1 MKKIVFIV
9 TFMVLMM
16 ITSCGNNA
24 AKKAEQARFD
34 SIARADSVAR
44 ADSIARV
51 DSINKAIADSTERVE
66 AAIAFI
72 TDFYN
77 SKKFEN
83 ESFLNNHCSAEVLK
97 KLINDCDY
105 EGGGYATWDFRS
117 DFQDGPSERHEI
129 ISVEPLN
136 DNWYL
141 YTFYDMGNKGSH
153 KIRVI
158 QKDEDFVIDGIQ

>member
-1 MKKIVFIV
+1 MRRL
-9 TFMVLMM
+9 TYLLALMALTMVA
-16 ITSCGNNA
+16 SCGNNA
-24 AKKAEQARFD
+24 AQKAEQELQD
-34 SIARADSVAR
+34 STALADSSY
-44 ADSIARV
+44 D
-51 DSINKAIADSTERVE
+51 AIADSTAQVD
-66 AAIAFI
+66 ATIAFI

-83 ESFLNNHCSAEVLK
+83 EEFLKKHCSAEVLK
-97 KLINDCDY
+97 KLADDYEY
-105 EGGGYATWDFRS
+105 EGGGLASWDFRS
-117 DFQDGPSERHEI
+117 GYQDGPSDRHEI
-129 ISVEPLN
+129 ISVESLN

>member
-1 MKKIVFIV
+1 MRRLTYLLALIAL
-9 TFMVLMM
+9 TMVA
-16 ITSCGNNA
+16 SCGNNA
-24 AKKAEQARFD
+24 AQKAEQEPQD
-34 SIARADSVAR
+34 STTLADSSN
-44 ADSIARV
+44 D
-51 DSINKAIADSTERVE
+51 AIADSTAQVD
-66 AAIAFI
+66 ATIAFI

-83 ESFLNNHCSAEVLK
+83 EEFLKKHCSAEVLK
-97 KLINDCDY
+97 KLADDYEY
-105 EGGGYATWDFRS
+105 EGGGLASWDFRS
-117 DFQDGPSERHEI
+117 GYQDGPSDRHEI
-129 ISVEPLN
+129 ISVESLN

>member
-1 MKKIVFIV
+1 MRRLTYLLALIAL
-9 TFMVLMM
+9 TMVA
-16 ITSCGNNA
+16 SCGNNA
-24 AKKAEQARFD
+24 AQKAEQEPQD
-34 SIARADSVAR
+34 STTLADSNN
-44 ADSIARV
+44 D
-51 DSINKAIADSTERVE
+51 AIADSTAQAE
-66 AAIAFI
+66 ATIAFI

-83 ESFLNNHCSAEVLK
+83 EEFLKKHCSAEVLK
-97 KLINDCDY
+97 KLADDYEY
-105 EGGGYATWDFRS
+105 EGGGLASWDFRS
-117 DFQDGPSERHEI
+117 GYQDGPSDRHEI
-129 ISVEPLN
+129 ISVESLN

>member
-1 MKKIVFIV
+1 MAL
-9 TFMVLMM
+9 TMVA
-16 ITSCGNNA
+16 SCGNNA
-24 AKKAEQARFD
+24 AQKAEQEPQD
-34 SIARADSVAR
+34 STALADSSY
-44 ADSIARV
+44 D
-51 DSINKAIADSTERVE
+51 AIADSTAQVD
-66 AAIAFI
+66 ATIAFI

-83 ESFLNNHCSAEVLK
+83 EEFLKAHCSAEVLK
-97 KLINDCDY
+97 KLADDYEY
-105 EGGGYATWDFRS
+105 EGGGLASWDFRS
-117 DFQDGPSERHEI
+117 GYQDGPSDRHEI
-129 ISVEPLN
+129 ISVESLN

>member
-1 MKKIVFIV
+1 MRKL
-9 TFMVLMM
+9 TYLLALMALAMVA
-16 ITSCGNNA
+16 SCGNNA
-24 AKKAEQARFD
+24 AQRAEQELQD
-34 SIARADSVAR
+34 STAFADSSN
-44 ADSIARV
+44 D
-51 DSINKAIADSTERVE
+51 AIADSTARVE
-66 AAIAFI
+66 ATIAFI

-83 ESFLNNHCSAEVLK
+83 EEFLKKHCSAEVLK
-97 KLINDCDY
+97 KLADDYEY
-105 EGGGYATWDFRS
+105 EGGGLASWDFRS
-117 DFQDGPSERHEI
+117 GYQDGPSDRHEI
-129 ISVEPLN
+129 ISVESLN

>member
-1 MKKIVFIV
+1 MRRL
-9 TFMVLMM
+9 TYLLALMALTMVA
-16 ITSCGNNA
+16 SCGNNA
-24 AKKAEQARFD
+24 AQKAEQEPQD
-34 SIARADSVAR
+34 STALADSNN
-44 ADSIARV
+44 D
-51 DSINKAIADSTERVE
+51 AIADSTARVE
-66 AAIAFI
+66 ATIAFI
-72 TDFYN
+72 RDFYN

-83 ESFLNNHCSAEVLK
+83 ESFLNNHCSTQVLK

-158 QKDEDFVIDGIQ
+158 QEDEDFVIDGIQ